1 MKVTVIL
8 CTYNRCGS
16 LVRALE
22 SVAASQ
28 LPPSV
33 EWEVLVVDNN
43 STDQTREVVA
53 DFARR
58 HAGRFRYVFEARQ
71 GQSHARNAGIQEA
84 AGDVLAFTDDDIRV
98 EPTWLAK
105 LSAVFEEGNWA
116 GAGGSI
122 LPESGFNLPPWIS
135 PSALHLMGPFAHFN
149 PRPDAGEL
157 AEPPWGANM
166 AFRKAMFQKH
176 GGFRTDLGLHPGSEI
191 RNEDTEFGRR
201 LLAAGERL
209 FYVPSAV
216 VFHPVP
222 EERLREQYHL
232 AWWFGQGQADVRELG
247 VPSGARLS
255 GIPLHL
261 FGRAMILALRWTL
274 ALSPRRRFAF
284 KRSLWN
290 ALGAIK
296 ECFDESRKPYT
307 SQKPNLCI

>member
-105 LSAVFEEGNWA
+105 LSAVFEAPGTTR
-116 GAGGSI
+116 
-122 LPESGFNLPPWIS
+122 PP
-135 PSALHLMGPFAHFN
+135 A
-149 PRPDAGEL
+149 
-157 AEPPWGANM
+157 
-166 AFRKAMFQKH
+166 
-176 GGFRTDLGLHPGSEI
+176 
-191 RNEDTEFGRR
+191 
-201 LLAAGERL
+201 
-209 FYVPSAV
+209 
-216 VFHPVP
+216 
-222 EERLREQYHL
+222 
-232 AWWFGQGQADVRELG
+232 
-247 VPSGARLS
+247 
-255 GIPLHL
+255 
-261 FGRAMILALRWTL
+261 
-274 ALSPRRRFAF
+274 
-284 KRSLWN
+284 
-290 ALGAIK
+290 
-296 ECFDESRKPYT
+296 
-307 SQKPNLCI
+307 